1 MILTATPL
9 YAGLLALLFVAL
21 SARVIVQ
28 RRRAHVSVGDGND
41 QSLRQKMRV
50 HANFAEYT
58 PIGLVLLGLTELQ
71 GAPYWVVHL
80 LGLMLLTG
88 RLAHAAGMGASPQ
101 RLSFRVAGMVL
112 TLAMITLA
120 GLANVFHALI

>member
-71 GAPYWVVHL
+71 GAHDLV
-80 LGLMLLTG
+80 
-88 RLAHAAGMGASPQ
+88 RLPIKKLSNRAAAGA
-101 RLSFRVAGMVL
+101 
-112 TLAMITLA
+112 
-120 GLANVFHALI
+120 FHALIAEIDVLPQLLTDLFCQAAVDSDDWLVCEFGFL

>member
-50 HANFAEYT
+50 HANFAEYA

-101 RLSFRVAGMVL
+101 RLSFRVTGMVL

>member
-101 RLSFRVAGMVL
+101 RLSFRVTGMVL